1 MLAEVVKC
9 KEGKR
14 AVKTYVF
21 GAMQHVVEPVPK
33 VPVLPSILEEL
44 DRKER
49 WSLRAS
55 PRVPVSLV
63 RVIVYKSGV
72 AAVLPLLVV
81 FGDFRQITILVDVVR
96 KDEHTSFCRVAK
108 AGWGRSW
115 EFAKERGWIRSH
127 VEALAGEND
136 RDGIDARRLA
146 FLIGNDM
153 SDSAVIKPECLTTV
167 GYGNLNGVDGSFERG
182 DEDRFVISMEGSTK
196 CGHLRE
202 SRLTSCLQRNIW
214 RRTREPGPR
223 PGLLSQRLD
232 EEALS
237 NLLE

>member
-1 MLAEVVKC
+1 MQ
-9 KEGKR
+9 GRKR

-21 GAMQHVVEPVPK
+21 GAMQHVVELVPK

-63 RVIVYKSGV
+63 RVIVYESGV

-108 AGWGRSW
+108 AGWRRSW

-136 RDGIDARRLA
+136 RDGVDARRLA
-146 FLIGNDM
+146 FLIGNNM
-153 SDSAVIKPECLTTV
+153 TDSAVVEPECLSTV
-167 GYGNLNGVDGSFERG
+167 GYRSLNGLDGRFERP
-182 DEDRFVISMEGSTK
+182 DENVFVISMRGLTK
-196 CGHLRE
+196 CGHLWEISTYFLSAKEYLERM
-202 SRLTSCLQRNIW
+202 
-214 RRTREPGPR
+214 REPGPQLY
-223 PGLLSQRLD
+223 LLCQRLD
-232 EEALS
+232 EEARS
-237 NLLE
+237 NL